1 MSKPSPEVTISP
13 AVRALVTGLVDYA
26 GLFPPAQLG
35 MAEAMRNYASYLRS
49 PHAWMLGRFVV
60 PVARLP
66 EFDTI
71 SGELLPKGERSEPWR
86 VSALAGDDL
95 AADVQLALK
104 FNCRHWHG
112 SEIGHAV
119 IDTIEVRASA
129 PLDPVA
135 VRAAVPDFF
144 TVYFEIGV
152 DAHPGPIL
160 DSVHLAGARAK
171 IRLGGVTPDAFPGP
185 DDVIAFMN
193 SCRER
198 AIAFKATAGLHHLI
212 RSDYPLTYERGSRR
226 STMYGFLN
234 VFLAAV
240 AMFSGAG
247 RHEGLGILLEEDL
260 SAFQFD
266 DTGISWGNRRFATA
280 DIAHARE
287 FAVSFGS
294 CSFREPVDELLAA
307 GLI

>member
-1 MSKPSPEVTISP
+1 MSKPSPAVTISP
-13 AVRALVTGLVDYA
+13 AVRALVAGLVDYA

-60 PVARLP
+60 PIARLP
-66 EFDTI
+66 EFDAI
-71 SGELLPKGERSEPWR
+71 SGELLPKGEGSEPWKI
-86 VSALAGDDL
+86 SALAGDNL
-95 AADVQLALK
+95 AADAQLALK

-129 PLDPVA
+129 PLDHVG

-144 TVYFEIGV
+144 TLYFEVGIDV
-152 DAHPGPIL
+152 HPGAIL
-160 DSVHLAGARAK
+160 DSIHLARARAK
-171 IRLGGVTPDAFPGP
+171 IRTGGVTPEAFPSP
-185 DDVIAFMN
+185 DDVVAFMN
-193 SCRER
+193 SCKER
-198 AIAFKATAGLHHLI
+198 AVAFKATAGLHHLI
-212 RSDYPLTYERGSRR
+212 RSDYPLTYEPGCPR

-240 AMFSGAG
+240 ALVSGA
-247 RHEGLGILLEEDL
+247 RPHEALGILLEDDL
-260 SAFQFD
+260 SAFDFD
-266 DTGISWGNRRFATA
+266 DTGISWSDQRFAAT

-287 FAVSFGS
+287 FATSFGS
-294 CSFREPVDELLAA
+294 CSVREPVDELLAA

>member
-1 MSKPSPEVTISP
+1 MTKPSPAVTISP

-35 MAEAMRNYASYLRS
+35 MAEAMRNYAEYLAG
-49 PHAWMLGRFVV
+49 PHAWILGRFVV

-66 EFDTI
+66 EFDAV
-71 SGELLPKGERSEPWR
+71 SGELLPKGEGSEPWKI
-86 VSALAGDDL
+86 SALAGDDL
-95 AADVQLALK
+95 AADAQLALK
-104 FNCRHWHG
+104 FNCRHWEG

-129 PLDPVA
+129 PLDPGA
-135 VRAAVPDFF
+135 IRAAVPDFF
-144 TVYFEIGV
+144 TLYFEIPV
-152 DAHPGPIL
+152 DTHPGAML

-171 IRLGGVTPDAFPGP
+171 IRLGGVTPEAFPSP
-185 DDVIAFMN
+185 DDVVAFMN

-212 RSDYPLTYERGSRR
+212 RSDYPLTYERGGPR

-240 AMFSGAG
+240 AMFSGG
-247 RHEGLGILLEEDL
+247 NSHEALAILLEDDL

-266 DTGISWGNRRFATA
+266 GTGISWGGRRLASA

-287 FAVSFGS
+287 FATSFGS
-294 CSFREPVDELLAA
+294 CSFREPADELRSA